1 MRKYVI
7 MGAQGSG
14 KGTQAR
20 MLKDDFGLVHIS
32 VGDIFRWNVQ
42 NHTKL
47 GAKVRRLMDAG
58 ELVPDDLVEQV
69 VKQRLDEHDWNH
81 GFVLDGFPRNAT
93 QARFFLES
101 YDIDAVILMEVPE
114 EVVLERML
122 SRRLCSGCGMDYNLI
137 AHRPAVADTCD
148 VCHGRL
154 VARKDDTREAIRGR
168 LRDYGE
174 KTRPMIELF
183 RAKELVVVVDGT
195 RDPIEVQAEVRLKLG
210 LPWVTSLAGVPAP
223 AGP

>member
-1 MRKYVI
+1 
-7 MGAQGSG
+7 
-14 KGTQAR
+14 
-20 MLKDDFGLVHIS
+20 
-32 VGDIFRWNVQ
+32 
-42 NHTKL
+42 
-47 GAKVRRLMDAG
+47 MDAG

-101 YDIDAVILMEVPE
+101 YDIDAVILLEVPE
-114 EVVLERML
+114 VVVLERML
-122 SRRLCSGCGMDYNLI
+122 SRRLCSGCGLDYNLI

-154 VARKDDTREAIRGR
+154 VHRRDDTPEAIRGR
-168 LRDYGE
+168 LRDYAE

-195 RDPIEVQAEVRLKLG
+195 RDPIEVQAEIRLKLG
-210 LPWVTSLAGVPAP
+210 LPWVTSRPDVPAP
-223 AGP
+223 AAP